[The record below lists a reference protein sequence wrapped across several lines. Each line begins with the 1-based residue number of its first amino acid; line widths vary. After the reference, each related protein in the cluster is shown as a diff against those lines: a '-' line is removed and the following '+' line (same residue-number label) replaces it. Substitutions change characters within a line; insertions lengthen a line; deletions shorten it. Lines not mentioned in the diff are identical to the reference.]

1 MTNATEQSYAATV
14 RTFESE
20 DGPLAYRDAGSGRPV
35 VLLHGGFMDFTMWD
49 AQVAALSARYRVIA
63 PDARGH
69 GASAN
74 ATEPFRQCDDLAALL
89 RHLDLGPAVLV
100 GLSMGGTIAV
110 ETVLE
115 HPELVAGILI
125 SGGGTHEPTV
135 SDAWNDEA
143 HGINSTALMSGDIEG
158 WLDSLALWE
167 AGPHR
172 EVADLDPELV
182 RRRRDMALRTI
193 MKHTPDEPNNHV
205 QVPATLGRA
214 GEVTV
219 PVLAASGA
227 LDSPALISLATPF
240 AQAAPKGRVADIPDT
255 AHIPAMERPEVYTR
269 IIEDFLTEV
278 YGV

>member
-1 MTNATEQSYAATV
+1 MTNATEQSYAATI

-49 AQVAALSARYRVIA
+49 AQVEALSASHRVIA

-74 ATEPFRQCDDLAALL
+74 ASRPFRQCDDLAALL

-100 GLSMGGTIAV
+100 GLSMGATIAV

-135 SDAWNDEA
+135 TDEWNDRG
-143 HGINSTALMSGDIEG
+143 HVVHNTALMSGDIEG
-158 WLDSLALWE
+158 WLDSLALWI

-193 MKHTPDEPNNHV
+193 MKHTPDEPNHHL
-205 QVPATLGRA
+205 QVPGTLARA
-214 GEVTV
+214 AEVTV
-219 PVLAASGA
+219 PVLAAGGA
-227 LDSPALISLATPF
+227 LDSPALLSLATPF
-240 AQAAPKGRVADIPDT
+240 AQGAPNGRVADIPGT
-255 AHIPAMERPEVYTR
+255 AHIPAMERPELYTAVV
-269 IIEDFLTEV
+269 EGFLAEV
-278 YGV
+278 YGA

>member
-1 MTNATEQSYAATV
+1 MTNATEQSYADTV
-14 RTFESE
+14 RTFESG

-49 AQVAALSARYRVIA
+49 AQVDALSARYRVIA

-74 ATEPFRQCDDLAALL
+74 ATGPFRQCDDLAALL

-135 SDAWNDEA
+135 TDPWNEA
-143 HGINSTALMSGDIEG
+143 GHVVNSTALMSGDIEG
-158 WLDSLALWE
+158 WLDSLALWI
-167 AGPHR
+167 AGPYR
-172 EVADLDPELV
+172 EVTDLDPELV

-193 MKHTPDEPNNHV
+193 MKHTPDEPNHHV
-205 QVPATLGRA
+205 QVSATLGRA

-219 PVLAASGA
+219 PVLAANGA
-227 LDSPALISLATPF
+227 LDSPALISLAGPF
-240 AQAAPKGRVADIPDT
+240 AQAAPHGRVADLPDT
-255 AHIPAMERPEVYTR
+255 AHIPAMERPELYT
-269 IIEDFLTEV
+269 EVVEAFLAEV
-278 YGV
+278 YGA